1 MACGK
6 SDNNQPVCRKC
17 LATFAAFFRKSTMPS
32 LYNRVNR
39 QEMRERLMAEPF
51 GRVTLSFYRYV
62 IIDSPEKMRNQLWR
76 EWEGLGVFG
85 RIYIAREGINAQL
98 SVPEHNF
105 QAFREALDSHAEFK
119 DVPFKIA
126 VEDDGKSFFRLQIK
140 VKTKIVADGLA
151 DDSFDVTNVGAHLS
165 AQEFNAALETP
176 GVVVVDMRNHYESE
190 VGHFENAVLP
200 KADTF
205 KEELNEVLDLLG
217 DDKERKV
224 LMYCTG
230 GIRCEKASAW
240 LRHHGYKDVSQ
251 LHGGIIEYA
260 RQVKTQ
266 QLPSK
271 FIGKNFVFD
280 ERLGERITN
289 DVIATCH
296 QCGNVCDT
304 HVNCANSDCH
314 VLFIQCDA
322 CAQKMEHCCSDECR
336 EWIKRPEAERAH
348 LRAEGKTVGAAS
360 LYHSRLRPAIG
371 LKRG

>member
-1 MACGK
+1 
-6 SDNNQPVCRKC
+6 
-17 LATFAAFFRKSTMPS
+17 MPS

-39 QEMRERLMAEPF
+39 NEMRERLAAESF
-51 GRVTLSFYRYV
+51 HRVTLSFYRYV
-62 IIDSPEKMRNQLWR
+62 IIESPEKKRNELWR
-76 EWEGLGVFG
+76 EWEELGVYG

-105 QAFREALDSHAEFK
+105 AAFRQKLDSHPEFK
-119 DVPFKIA
+119 EVPFKIA

-140 VKTKIVADGLA
+140 VKAKIVADGLA
-151 DDSFDVTNVGAHLS
+151 DDTFDVTNVGKHLN
-165 AQEFNAALETP
+165 AEEFNAALETP
-176 GVVVVDMRNHYESE
+176 GAVVIDMRNHYESE
-190 VGHFENAVLP
+190 VGHFENAILP

-205 KEELNEVLDLLG
+205 KEELTEVLDILG
-217 DDKERKV
+217 ENKDRKV

-240 LRHHGYKDVSQ
+240 LRHHGFNDVGQ

-260 RQVKTQ
+260 RQIKAQ

-296 QCGNVCDT
+296 QCGEVCDT
-304 HVNCANSDCH
+304 HVNCANTDCH

-322 CAQKMEHCCSDECR
+322 CAHKMEHCCSDECR
-336 EWIKRPEAERAH
+336 GWIQLSTDERAR

-371 LKRG
+371 LKK